1 MKRTMLSLVRILMCG
16 LFLLF
21 VLGTAN
27 AQFKAGIQGTVTDS
41 AGGLVPDA
49 KVTLTNTE
57 TGKTQE
63 TTSSSEGFYRLSGL
77 PPGKYNLAVEK
88 AGYKQKVFDNVAV
101 NAEAVQ
107 GLDIAL
113 EPGEVSATVTVTQ
126 ETAPTLETENANV
139 GKAITTLEIRQLPQF
154 GRDPYELLRL
164 TPGVFGEGARSG
176 SGLASNLPNNGGP
189 GGSIR
194 SIFQVENQVQISA
207 NGQRVTANNYQIDGT
222 SVNSLTHG
230 GAAVITPNQESVKEV
245 RVIANT
251 YSAEFGRNSGA
262 QVLTVSQN
270 GTNQLHGSLF
280 LKNDSPGLNAF
291 NKYGGLS
298 GARPVRVNQHLNQF
312 GGSLGGPL
320 PLPRFGEGGRS
331 VISGKNRAFF
341 FFSYEG
347 LRSTTSDTANEYVVT
362 PQFTTQVLQ
371 LRPGSIAAR
380 IAGSS
385 GFAPRVIGVIPVTC
399 QTAGY
404 NNSNCQQVAGGLD
417 IGSLAGATGQYV
429 SFGNLTG
436 AGLDGIPDVQ
446 FAQVAVPSLSR
457 GNQFNLR
464 FDFNPTSKDSVA
476 ISGYRSRFFG
486 VGSDPSTGSQPMAD
500 VTTNPAN
507 SLVTITYTRTL
518 SATMLNEA
526 RFNAT
531 RYAFNELDS
540 SRDTNFGI
548 PRLQIE
554 TPGNSVS
561 NKAVQF
567 GAPYSETTPGI
578 FAENTFEFRDTLRK
592 VLGNQGLSFGVEI
605 RKEQD
610 NNNLL
615 GGARPEFTFATLF
628 NFANDTPLFYFLNAS
643 PTTGG
648 PPNTQRY
655 FRTGTLAGFVQDD
668 WKVRPNLTLNLGLR
682 YEYYSPLSEK
692 QKRITNLVLGPP
704 GQELTGSRLVQM
716 NPLYQASKKNFG
728 PRVGFAYS
736 PHKILGTDFSDKLVL
751 RGGFGISYNRIP
763 VNDFENIR
771 GNPPFQERIGLC
783 CGTAA
788 QDFSTPFAGGRI
800 LYALGANNTPFSYPA
815 NPALILNFS
824 PTTGLPTNLEPGV
837 SAVEIYGAPPKE
849 QQPYVYSYSLEGQY
863 SLPAKLTAELGY
875 QGSASRHL
883 TRLVNQNLLYP
894 GGNFA
899 TNILFPQADTT
910 ASYNAMI
917 ARLTRRLS
925 RGLQFD
931 ANYRWSKSIDIVSNE
946 EVNSSTN
953 PTYPDVRQERGP
965 SDYDVRHNFVVSGLY
980 ELPFLRNR
988 KDVLGQV
995 LGGWQ
1000 ITTIATYHTGF
1011 PWTPVTGNCPSTVI
1025 PQNCPARPLQ
1035 YFGGAGTDSS
1045 NQAFI
1050 TGSNFPLRGLNSL
1063 PGLNYF
1069 SALGATNA
1077 TGLPGVGRNSFRG
1090 PRYRDVDLSLVKR
1103 IGFDKLL
1110 REGAVLEIRANF
1122 FNVFNLLNLQPF
1134 GFSSSST
1141 NVQDPNFGRARGG
1154 LAGRVIEFQGRF
1166 SF

>member
-63 TTSSSEGFYRLSGL
+63 STSSSEGFYRLSGL

-404 NNSNCQQVAGGLD
+404 NNSNCQQVTAG
-417 IGSLAGATGQYV
+417 Y
-429 SFGNLTG
+429 
-436 AGLDGIPDVQ
+436 
-446 FAQVAVPSLSR
+446 
-457 GNQFNLR
+457 
-464 FDFNPTSKDSVA
+464 
-476 ISGYRSRFFG
+476 
-486 VGSDPSTGSQPMAD
+486 
-500 VTTNPAN
+500 
-507 SLVTITYTRTL
+507 
-518 SATMLNEA
+518 
-526 RFNAT
+526 
-531 RYAFNELDS
+531 
-540 SRDTNFGI
+540 
-548 PRLQIE
+548 
-554 TPGNSVS
+554 
-561 NKAVQF
+561 
-567 GAPYSETTPGI
+567 
-578 FAENTFEFRDTLRK
+578 
-592 VLGNQGLSFGVEI
+592 
-605 RKEQD
+605 
-610 NNNLL
+610 
-615 GGARPEFTFATLF
+615 
-628 NFANDTPLFYFLNAS
+628 
-643 PTTGG
+643 
-648 PPNTQRY
+648 
-655 FRTGTLAGFVQDD
+655 
-668 WKVRPNLTLNLGLR
+668 W
-682 YEYYSPLSEK
+682 
-692 QKRITNLVLGPP
+692 
-704 GQELTGSRLVQM
+704 GSRHWVPCRS
-716 NPLYQASKKNFG
+716 N
-728 PRVGFAYS
+728 
-736 PHKILGTDFSDKLVL
+736 
-751 RGGFGISYNRIP
+751 
-763 VNDFENIR
+763 
-771 GNPPFQERIGLC
+771 
-783 CGTAA
+783 
-788 QDFSTPFAGGRI
+788 
-800 LYALGANNTPFSYPA
+800 
-815 NPALILNFS
+815 
-824 PTTGLPTNLEPGV
+824 
-837 SAVEIYGAPPKE
+837 
-849 QQPYVYSYSLEGQY
+849 
-863 SLPAKLTAELGY
+863 
-875 QGSASRHL
+875 GS
-883 TRLVNQNLLYP
+883 VC
-894 GGNFA
+894 
-899 TNILFPQADTT
+899 
-910 ASYNAMI
+910 
-917 ARLTRRLS
+917 
-925 RGLQFD
+925 
-931 ANYRWSKSIDIVSNE
+931 K
-946 EVNSSTN
+946 
-953 PTYPDVRQERGP
+953 
-965 SDYDVRHNFVVSGLY
+965 
-980 ELPFLRNR
+980 
-988 KDVLGQV
+988 
-995 LGGWQ
+995 
-1000 ITTIATYHTGF
+1000 
-1011 PWTPVTGNCPSTVI
+1011 
-1025 PQNCPARPLQ
+1025 
-1035 YFGGAGTDSS
+1035 
-1045 NQAFI
+1045 
-1050 TGSNFPLRGLNSL
+1050 
-1063 PGLNYF
+1063 
-1069 SALGATNA
+1069 
-1077 TGLPGVGRNSFRG
+1077 FR
-1090 PRYRDVDLSLVKR
+1090 
-1103 IGFDKLL
+1103 
-1110 REGAVLEIRANF
+1110 
-1122 FNVFNLLNLQPF
+1122 
-1134 GFSSSST
+1134 
-1141 NVQDPNFGRARGG
+1141 
-1154 LAGRVIEFQGRF
+1154 
-1166 SF
+1166 